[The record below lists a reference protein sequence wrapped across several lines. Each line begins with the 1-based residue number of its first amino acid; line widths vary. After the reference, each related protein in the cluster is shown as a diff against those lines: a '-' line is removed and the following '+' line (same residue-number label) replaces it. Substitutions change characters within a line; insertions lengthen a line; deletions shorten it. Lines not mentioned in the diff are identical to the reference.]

1 LAKSRPSIGNFKR
14 RTGHSPKGV
23 RERSTDFA
31 AVAGAGLYPA
41 RIAPRAAPQWNPVKI
56 ISRIDVTAG
65 RATTTLTYW
74 GLTALDAFYLEHRRC
89 GELDAGVDD
98 DSRVDDVHVRG
109 ERDCDEREG
118 SDVRDAR
125 KCCLRHGHA
134 GRPSTSRRAPVANMS
149 TLKPVAAICLLVFV
163 EPLLD
168 GLAGYLLI
176 HDGHEILG
184 TILFSIN
191 ALIVAGALFAFV
203 PGRLRLPGGDTLAAA
218 MVRNDINVWV
228 GLAALVYS
236 VVVRDWLPALILVVG
251 VALLAIG
258 RRRLGGA
265 L

>member
-1 LAKSRPSIGNFKR
+1 
-14 RTGHSPKGV
+14 
-23 RERSTDFA
+23 
-31 AVAGAGLYPA
+31 
-41 RIAPRAAPQWNPVKI
+41 
-56 ISRIDVTAG
+56 
-65 RATTTLTYW
+65 
-74 GLTALDAFYLEHRRC
+74 
-89 GELDAGVDD
+89 
-98 DSRVDDVHVRG
+98 
-109 ERDCDEREG
+109 
-118 SDVRDAR
+118 
-125 KCCLRHGHA
+125 
-134 GRPSTSRRAPVANMS
+134 MS

-258 RRRLGGA
+258 RRRLGGE

>member
-1 LAKSRPSIGNFKR
+1 MAKSRPSIGNFKR

-74 GLTALDAFYLEHRRC
+74 GLTALDAFYLEHRWTR
-89 GELDAGVDD
+89 ASTN

-125 KCCLRHGHA
+125 KCCLRHGYA
-134 GRPSTSRRAPVANMS
+134 GRPSTSRRAPAANMS
-149 TLKPVAAICLLVFV
+149 TVKAVSAICLLVFV

-176 HDGHEILG
+176 HDGHEIFG

-191 ALIVAGALFAFV
+191 AVIVAGALFAFV